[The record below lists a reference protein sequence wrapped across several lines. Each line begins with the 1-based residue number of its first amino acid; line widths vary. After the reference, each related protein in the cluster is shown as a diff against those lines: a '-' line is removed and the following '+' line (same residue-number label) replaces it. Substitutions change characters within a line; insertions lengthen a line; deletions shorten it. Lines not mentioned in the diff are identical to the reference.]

1 MWNPRRT
8 FCSIQHSRDPLV
20 VGKTTILSI
29 IFFICNLPPDSHLL
43 SLDFLLCRHPVGWR
57 WGRGKH
63 SHHHQL
69 FKECCISINLINKN
83 VIKKYFRFF
92 LRVCKIELRLENDST
107 GFLPVI
113 HGTLGLKKARG
124 VIFYLYSPPFVVF
137 HQMAPFHQV

>member
-1 MWNPRRT
+1 MEEIFSSPNTRIERVIINYDMCGIPGEH
-8 FCSIQHSRDPLV
+8 FAQHSRDPLV

-63 SHHHQL
+63 THHHQL
-69 FKECCISINLINKN
+69 FRECCISINLINKN

-92 LRVCKIELRLENDST
+92 LRVCKIEL
-107 GFLPVI
+107 
-113 HGTLGLKKARG
+113 GLRMTRQD
-124 VIFYLYSPPFVVF
+124 FSQSF
-137 HQMAPFHQV
+137 MAHWV